1 MADTPLKA
9 QKIGRDELAK
19 FLPTPRL
26 IKAFENVV
34 SDVAEGLPESVG
46 GAKDTADQALALA
59 TLQKNRFYVVSQ
71 TQTDLPNSRVL
82 DGARGIEVV
91 DQVTPGRITVRAV
104 DFLAALHLLAVD
116 GFVARSGTNA
126 QARTLTPASPR
137 IVITDG
143 NGVGANPTF
152 DVSETALQLQNIG
165 GTLPISKGGTGATT
179 ATAARA
185 ALGIDAAFLTG
196 DFKQRS
202 GLTFPAG
209 WVRANAGTIG
219 NTGSGATRANA
230 DTQDLFTLWWTSYS
244 NTDVPIQTN
253 TGAASTRGASA
264 SADFTANKRM
274 TVPVV
279 ADVAP
284 LIGGYKL

>member
-1 MADTPLKA
+1 MADTPLRA
-9 QKIGRDELAK
+9 QKISRDKLAT
-19 FLPTPRL
+19 FLKTPEL
-26 IKAFENVV
+26 IKLFENLS

-46 GAKDTADQALALA
+46 GAKETADNALALA
-59 TLQKNRFYVVSQ
+59 TLLKNRLYLVSQ
-71 TQTDLPNSRVL
+71 TQTDLPNARVI

-91 DQVTPGRITVRAV
+91 DLITPGHITVRTV

-116 GFVARSGTNA
+116 GFVVRSGSNA

-143 NGVGANPTF
+143 TGVGADPTF
-152 DVSETALQLQNIG
+152 DVSEIALLLQNLG
-165 GTLPISKGGTGATT
+165 GTLPIAKGGTGATT

-202 GLTFPAG
+202 GTTFPAG

-219 NTGSGATRANA
+219 NTASGATRANA